1 MSAATAANALREAYD
16 VAVIGAGPAGLSAAT
31 GCARAGLSTVLFDEQ
46 GEPGGQIYRAITRVP
61 AARRA
66 LLGDDYAQGAGIA
79 EAFRGSGAQYV
90 PGASVWS
97 VSKEREIGVSVGG
110 AARLVQARRIVIATG
125 ALERPMPV
133 PGWTLPGV
141 MTVGAAQ
148 ILLKTSG
155 LVPSGQ
161 VVLAGCGPLLY
172 LFAWQLLRAGQAPA
186 AILDTTD
193 AAARREALPHLGA
206 FVFSRY
212 FTKGAALMWAVRR
225 RVRIVRGVTAL
236 AVQGEGRASRVDF
249 EHADG
254 RGSLA
259 VDTLL
264 LHQGVVPNANLAHSI
279 GIEHRWDE
287 VQLAFVPVVD
297 EQGSSAI
304 DGIAIAGDGAGI
316 AGAWAAEDRGTL
328 AAIAA
333 ARALNA
339 PKLAALPDDNTVRR
353 RLQKNLAARR
363 FVDLMYRPAARFRQ
377 PTGDTIVC
385 RCEEISAQQVRATV
399 ALGCTG
405 PNQMKAFLR
414 CGMGPC
420 QGRYCGL
427 TVTELMAAERGVS
440 PQEVGHYR
448 LRPPIKPLTVA
459 ELAALPQTEA
469 SVKAVVRG

>member
-1 MSAATAANALREAYD
+1 MSGVAALRDTYD

-31 GCARAGLSTVLFDEQ
+31 ACARAGLSTVLFDEQ

-61 AARRA
+61 ATRRA
-66 LLGDDYAQGAGIA
+66 LLGDDYAHGAGIA
-79 EAFRGSGAQYV
+79 EAFRASGAQYV
-90 PGASVWS
+90 PGATVWS
-97 VSKEREIGVSVGG
+97 VSKEREIGVSSGG
-110 AARLVQARRIVIATG
+110 AAQLTQARRIIIATG

-141 MTVGAAQ
+141 LTVGAAQ

-155 LVPSGQ
+155 LVPTGQ

-172 LFAWQLLRAGQAPA
+172 LFAWQMLRAGHAPA

-193 AAARREALPHLGA
+193 PGARSQAMAHLGA

-212 FTKGAALMWAVRR
+212 FVKGASLMWAVRR

-236 AVQGEGRASRVDF
+236 TVQGEGRASRVVF
-249 EHADG
+249 EHAGG
-254 RGSLA
+254 RDSLP
-259 VDTLL
+259 VDTVL
-264 LHQGVVPNANLAHSI
+264 LHQGVVPNVNLANSI

-297 EQGSSAI
+297 DFGTTGV

-333 ARALNA
+333 ARALSA
-339 PKLAALPDDNTVRR
+339 PKLAALPDEATVRQ

-363 FVDLMYRPAARFRQ
+363 FVDLMYRPAAAFRQ
-377 PTGDTIVC
+377 PTGDTVVC
-385 RCEEISAQQVRATV
+385 RCEEITAQQIRGTV
-399 ALGCTG
+399 ALGCSG

-448 LRPPIKPLTVA
+448 LRPPIKPVTVA

>member
-1 MSAATAANALREAYD
+1 MSAVIPADAVRDAYD

-31 GCARAGLSTVLFDEQ
+31 HCARAGLSTVLFDEQ
-46 GEPGGQIYRAITRVP
+46 GDPGGQIYRGIMRVP
-61 AARRA
+61 ASRRT
-66 LLGDDYAQGAGIA
+66 LLGEDYAQGAALA
-79 EAFRGSGAQYV
+79 EAFKASGAQYLA
-90 PGASVWS
+90 GASVWS
-97 VSKEREIGVSVGG
+97 VSKEREIGVSIGG
-110 AARLVQARRIVIATG
+110 AARLTQARRIVIATG
-125 ALERPMPV
+125 ALERPMPI

-155 LVPSGQ
+155 LVPSGR

-172 LFAWQLLRAGQAPA
+172 LFAWQLLRAGRAPA

-193 AAARREALPHLGA
+193 PAARSKAMGHLAA

-212 FTKGAALMWAVRR
+212 FVKGASLMWAVRR
-225 RVRIVRGVTAL
+225 QVRIVRGVTAL
-236 AVQGEGRASRVDF
+236 AVKGDGRASTIEF
-249 EHADG
+249 EHAGG
-254 RGSLA
+254 RDSLA
-259 VDTLL
+259 VDTVL
-264 LHQGVVPNANLAHSI
+264 LHQGVVPNVNLAHSI

-287 VQLAFVPVVD
+287 VQLAFVPVLD
-297 EQGSSAI
+297 EDGTSAV

-333 ARALNA
+333 ARALQA
-339 PKLAALPDDNTVRR
+339 PKPAALPDENTVRQ
-353 RLQKNLAARR
+353 RLHQNLAARR

-377 PTGDTIVC
+377 PTGDTLVC
-385 RCEEISAQQVRATV
+385 RCEEITAQQIRGTV

-440 PQEVGHYR
+440 PQEVGYYR
-448 LRPPIKPLTVA
+448 LRPPIKPVTVA